1 MSDNS
6 TLFPSGMNTVL
17 KLVGIG
23 WYVGICIGAGAV
35 LGMWGD
41 NVFGFGPILTLL
53 GIGLG
58 ILFAI
63 AGMYRMLTAVLNSGS
78 DNDN

>member
-1 MSDNS
+1 
-6 TLFPSGMNTVL
+6 MNTVL

-41 NVFGFGPILTLL
+41 NVFGLGPTLTLL
-53 GIGLG
+53 GVGFG

-63 AGMYRMLTAVLNSGS
+63 AGMYRMLTAVLKNGS
-78 DNDN
+78 DNHN